1 MVIISGWLLAAE
13 LILPFSKTIH
23 HVGRRGSVKYSEANI
38 VVSSY
43 IHHPKL
49 KLFFFFF
56 FYTTPAPS
64 LLIQYK
70 EEKERERERERE
82 REGKIQLGKKN
93 PLQGAGSN

>member
-49 KLFFFFF
+49 KLFFFF
-56 FYTTPAPS
+56 YTTPAPS

-70 EEKERERERERE
+70 EEKERERER
-82 REGKIQLGKKN
+82 KK
-93 PLQGAGSN
+93 GRAIS

>member
-56 FYTTPAPS
+56 YTTPAPS

-70 EEKERERERERE
+70 EEKERE